1 MTDVIANE
9 TALPGI
15 RICMATSGHPA
26 DDDRIFFKEAR
37 TLAKAG
43 AEVVVLCAR
52 DKKPPA
58 RPDGVRFA
66 TYDGGGGLR
75 DRARSLGALE
85 QAIVDQR
92 CDVVHA
98 HEPDSLVAALRV
110 KRRAGAKVIFDSH
123 ELWAG
128 VAAVRFPRP
137 LWPLAMAAYR
147 AFERRWV
154 ARCDAAVGASHAISE
169 YLSSLLGPDRVETI
183 LNVPVVEI
191 FGEHAGRTWGEETVL
206 CHDGSL
212 TFERG
217 LKTMAEAVRL
227 LAPRHRVV
235 LKIVGDVFGAEKAW
249 LDSFIAKHRLGE
261 SIVRTGWLPYGDVG
275 GAIAPCHIGLICF
288 LPSPN
293 HRIAAPNKCF
303 NYLLYGL
310 PVVGPDYP
318 QSHFA
323 ILEREG
329 CAKLMDPTSP
339 EACAATISAMI
350 SDRAGTGRMA
360 ALSDKLSKEKY
371 RWEHMEPVLL
381 DLYRRVLRR

>member
-1 MTDVIANE
+1 MPDGMTNASSPLRGV
-9 TALPGI
+9 
-15 RICMATSGHPA
+15 RVCMATSGHPA

-43 AEVVVLCAR
+43 ADVVVLCAR
-52 DKKPPA
+52 GAKPPA

-66 TYDGGGGLR
+66 TYEGGGRLK
-75 DRARSLGALE
+75 DRAFTVGALE
-85 QAIVDQR
+85 QAIVDRR

-98 HEPDSLVAALRV
+98 HEPDSLVAALRA
-110 KRRAGAKVIFDSH
+110 KRRAGGKVIFDSH

-137 LWPLAMAAYR
+137 LWPMAMAAYR
-147 AFERRWV
+147 ALERRWV
-154 ARCDAAVGASHAISE
+154 ARCDGALGATRAISE
-169 YLSSLLGPDRVETI
+169 YLSSLLGPERVATI
-183 LNVPVVEI
+183 LNVPAVEV
-191 FGEHAGRTWGEETVL
+191 FGECGGRDWGEETVL

-217 LKTMAEAVRL
+217 LRPMAEAVRIL
-227 LAPRHRVV
+227 SAKHRVV
-235 LKIVGDVFGAEKAW
+235 LKIVGDVFGDEKAW
-249 LDSFIAKHRLGE
+249 LESFIAKHRLE
-261 SIVRTGWLPYGDVG
+261 QVVVRTGWLPYEAVG
-275 GAIAPCHIGLICF
+275 KAISTCHIGLIWF

-310 PVVGPDYP
+310 PVVAPGFP

-323 ILEREG
+323 VLEREG
-329 CAKLMDPTSP
+329 CARLMDPTSP
-339 EACAATISAMI
+339 EACAEALSKMI
-350 SDRAGTGRMA
+350 ADRAGTEGMA
-360 ALSDKLSKEKY
+360 ARSRALSREKY

-381 DLYRRVLRR
+381 DLYRRVLE